1 MSFHNIC
8 IDRVYLLY
16 FHNLPDIF
24 FLHFPVAGISGG
36 KDKGC
41 NSLVLAGGYKDDHD
55 DGEEFIYSGT
65 TYLIL

>member
-1 MSFHNIC
+1 M
-8 IDRVYLLY
+8 Y